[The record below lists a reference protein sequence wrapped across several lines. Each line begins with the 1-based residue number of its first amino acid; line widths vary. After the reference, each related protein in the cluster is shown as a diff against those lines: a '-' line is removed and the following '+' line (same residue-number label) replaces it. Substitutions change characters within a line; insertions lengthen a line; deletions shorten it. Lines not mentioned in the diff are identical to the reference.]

1 MTGGSPDY
9 PVNHPPPVLH
19 ITPLKFKKLPW
30 KPKAGIS
37 LGLKRQEPAFAQ
49 HRINAFLC
57 QKLSYPNQLSLFNF
71 LERKEVCAGTTA
83 GSEVDSAQGTLS
95 ILPKTQRKAPGP
107 IPSPGY
113 GGVKRVPRMLR
124 LVLIISS
131 LVRSAACPSLIHPA
145 IIF

>member
-1 MTGGSPDY
+1 MSQAILTGGSPDY

-19 ITPLKFKKLPW
+19 ITPLKLKKLPW

-57 QKLSYPNQLSLFNF
+57 QKLSYPSQLNLFNF
-71 LERKEVCAGTTA
+71 LERKEVCTGTTA

-95 ILPKTQRKAPGP
+95 ILPKTQRNKHLTPFLPQAMVG
-107 IPSPGY
+107 
-113 GGVKRVPRMLR
+113 LR
-124 LVLIISS
+124 ECLGCSD
-131 LVRSAACPSLIHPA
+131 
-145 IIF
+145 